1 MKNSCYMV
9 DLTINNI
16 NMPIIV
22 IGEYANNE
30 EVMIAVKESLADEM
44 KIEELTREEKIK
56 LINIK
61 SVKKIN

>member
-1 MKNSCYMV
+1 MVNSYMI
-9 DLTINNI
+9 DLTIDDINI
-16 NMPIIV
+16 PIIM

-30 EVMIAVKESLADEM
+30 EVMIAAKESLANEM
-44 KIEELTREEKIK
+44 DIEELTREEKIK